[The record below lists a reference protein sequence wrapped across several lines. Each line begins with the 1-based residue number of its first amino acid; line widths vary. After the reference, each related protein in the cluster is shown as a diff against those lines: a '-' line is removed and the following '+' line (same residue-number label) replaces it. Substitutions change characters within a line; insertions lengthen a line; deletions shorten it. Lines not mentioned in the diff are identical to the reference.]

1 MSKGY
6 LIYAVDE
13 PYISKA
19 QALKK
24 SIEYHTNNDV
34 TFISDNFPYED
45 ITKKSEWHKNTFTS
59 NLLNLWQIY
68 WATPYDETIV
78 LDADMLFLN
87 DYSYWWDYLSK
98 FDLLFPNTIINY
110 KQETIK
116 HEQYD
121 KILTEH
127 EVRPA
132 YEKMFYFKKGQ
143 EAQELFTMLEQVL
156 KNYRSISLEIF
167 PNKRPTSLRT
177 SHVFP
182 ACIKMLGIEDK
193 VYDKNN
199 IFKYI
204 DMKLSCLN
212 ASVKK
217 WDEDL
222 YYWGDITNFYIENFN
237 QYYPLHYRNAEIYTL

>member
-34 TFISDNFPYED
+34 TIISDNFPYED